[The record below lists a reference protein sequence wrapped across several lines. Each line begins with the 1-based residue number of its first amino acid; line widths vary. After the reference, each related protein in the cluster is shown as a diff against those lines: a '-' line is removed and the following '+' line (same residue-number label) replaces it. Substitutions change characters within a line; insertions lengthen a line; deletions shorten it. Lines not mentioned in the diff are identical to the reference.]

1 RQNEEE
7 VSALYQDLLITVTEF
22 FRDAR
27 AFNFLKDAVIPKIL
41 EGLPN
46 DTPARVWVPGCAS
59 GEEAY
64 SIAICFAEAAHG
76 RGNVPVRIFA
86 TDVSNACIAAASR
99 AVYPANITANVSR
112 ERLRRFFVKQ
122 DGGYRIAHTI
132 RDACIFAKQD
142 VISDPPL
149 PRMDLVSCQNLLI
162 YFDIPTQR
170 EVLRYFHYAL
180 KFTGLLMLGA
190 CESTAADP
198 QLFEQVQKPYRI
210 YSKIAD
216 ASQVDF
222 SLSR

>member
-1 RQNEEE
+1 MPRSARSFADYVMTPEQIANKLGRLAKARNGARLPLVESAPPTNDDSLRQIFGLIRSTGGVDFGHYKRGTVRRRIAHHMAIKKIGNLQAYLELLRQNEEE

-86 TDVSNACIAAASR
+86 TDVSNACIAAARR

-122 DGGYRIAHTI
+122 DGGYR
-132 RDACIFAKQD
+132 
-142 VISDPPL
+142 
-149 PRMDLVSCQNLLI
+149 
-162 YFDIPTQR
+162 
-170 EVLRYFHYAL
+170 
-180 KFTGLLMLGA
+180 
-190 CESTAADP
+190 
-198 QLFEQVQKPYRI
+198 
-210 YSKIAD
+210 
-216 ASQVDF
+216 
-222 SLSR
+222 